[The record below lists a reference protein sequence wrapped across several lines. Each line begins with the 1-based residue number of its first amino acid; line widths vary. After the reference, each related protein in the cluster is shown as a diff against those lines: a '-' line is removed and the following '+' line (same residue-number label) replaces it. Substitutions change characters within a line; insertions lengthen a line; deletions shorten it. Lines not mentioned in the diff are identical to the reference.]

1 MVEGTQSGQ
10 NVWWRTQEWLIEKGR
25 EEKRRCEAMFI
36 ASSGA
41 MVGWAL
47 NELKKPIVT
56 YEWLKQCSE
65 EHRVVPQE
73 SYKVLPFS
81 GLKIC
86 VTGIPADVRKEMEKL
101 ILQNGGKYSAEL
113 TKNCTHLISDISFL

>member
-1 MVEGTQSGQ
+1 MSYRTYVHALLSNTFLY
-10 NVWWRTQEWLIEKGR
+10 VWQ
-25 EEKRRCEAMFI
+25 
-36 ASSGA
+36 
-41 MVGWAL
+41 WAL

-113 TKNCTHLISDISFL
+113 TKNCTHLISEISFS